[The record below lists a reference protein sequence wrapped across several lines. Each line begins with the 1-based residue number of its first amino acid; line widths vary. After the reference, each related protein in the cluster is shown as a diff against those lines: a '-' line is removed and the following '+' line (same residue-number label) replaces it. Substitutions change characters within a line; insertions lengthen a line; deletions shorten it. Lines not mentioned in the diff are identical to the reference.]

1 MAIGFFKNIP
11 NIQYDFNSDGK
22 FFRAKDMFRKVSVWS
37 YLQEGVSGYNYYRIT
52 EGERPD
58 IVASRLYGDATLY
71 WTFFLVN
78 ENLQD
83 LNDWPKS
90 NQVFNKFIDRKY
102 SGTCLIADSS
112 TDIVSSATSK
122 WKLGEKVLQTVTGAY
137 GFITEVNP
145 THNRITLNSV
155 VGTFTTDSVVTSTRG
170 LNEKTFTVSSVTR
183 EQDVINH
190 YIDSNDFRTTVST
203 GNSPVTNLQHEL
215 VINDDKHLIRYIEPK
230 HINTIVNE
238 FKELVRD

>member
-112 TDIVSSATSK
+112 TDIVSSTTSK

>member
-1 MAIGFFKNIP
+1 
-11 NIQYDFNSDGK
+11 
-22 FFRAKDMFRKVSVWS
+22 MFRKVSVWS

-112 TDIVSSATSK
+112 TDIVSSTTSK